1 MSREAFSGCLSVL
14 GIVSARNQNRRDSI
28 ATERL
33 SWSLAGSRSMTL
45 NIFQSE
51 ETIYWAVP
59 ISLSQSARDIQ
70 GVIIPT
76 RAALMM
82 MMIIMKS
89 GVVFA
94 KLMCLVLP
102 TNNLTG
108 I

>member
-28 ATERL
+28 AAERL

-59 ISLSQSARDIQ
+59 ITLSQSARDIQ

-82 MMIIMKS
+82 MIIMKS
-89 GVVFA
+89 GVAFA